1 MLSVSKDMRELINN
15 SFKLNK
21 IERVKRD
28 DKVFEI
34 EQACKPINNLWY
46 DKNGI
51 IMFTYNDDIYVTKY
65 TSNNV
70 ETIYNCGFTRR
81 AMYVPFS
88 DNSIPIDRLCE
99 YELKILK
106 SV

>member
-1 MLSVSKDMRELINN
+1 MVVLSVSKDMRELINN

-46 DKNGI
+46 DKN
-51 IMFTYNDDIYVTKY
+51 DK
-65 TSNNV
+65 
-70 ETIYNCGFTRR
+70 
-81 AMYVPFS
+81 
-88 DNSIPIDRLCE
+88 
-99 YELKILK
+99 LKVLLQ
-106 SV
+106 